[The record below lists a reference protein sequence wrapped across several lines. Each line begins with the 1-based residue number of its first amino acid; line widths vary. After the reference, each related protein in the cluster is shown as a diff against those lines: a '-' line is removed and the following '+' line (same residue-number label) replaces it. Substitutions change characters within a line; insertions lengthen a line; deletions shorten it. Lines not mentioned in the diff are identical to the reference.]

1 MTTKQVTRVYIK
13 LSKQDMID
21 AINYWLKSE
30 HGIAPG
36 YVKLMSN
43 EADGKQYFSAEVSVN
58 EKY

>member
-21 AINYWLKSE
+21 AINYWLKNE

-43 EADGKQYFSAEVSVN
+43 ETDGKQYFSAEVSVN